1 MNNSNKDI
9 KYMKNTFQA
18 YLNILEILKE
28 RGYKIDDDSLLA
40 FDIFSKKYEEIDNF
54 VYTYKHKSNK
64 DDEIYLSI
72 LKESKITKKEML
84 NKMQSIIDETHYKNL
99 LFLTTNSQ
107 ILNYVKELKQK
118 FNIDVQFFT
127 IDNLQMNILKHELQ
141 PKFILLS
148 DEEKTK
154 ILEKYNENNIPKIKL
169 DDPITRYYNAKPSQI
184 FKIIRKNMVKRNK
197 TSSQGI
203 YYRIVVE

>member
-28 RGYKIDDDSLLA
+28 RGYKIDDDSILS
-40 FDIFSKKYEEIDNF
+40 FDIFSKKYEEIEHF
-54 VYTYKHKSNK
+54 VYTYKHKSIK
-64 DDEIYLSI
+64 DNEIYLSI

-84 NKMQSIIDETHYKNL
+84 NKIQNITDETHYNNF

-107 ILNYVKELKQK
+107 VLNYVKELKQK

-148 DEEKTK
+148 DEERAK
-154 ILEKYNENNIPKIKL
+154 ILEKYDENNIPKIKL
-169 DDPITRYYNAKPSQI
+169 NDPITRYYNAKPSQI